1 MPMDR
6 SYYDELEHLDIHCN
20 ISAPSGRVMWR
31 PLEPRFGPLLCT
43 ALLTNISLWK
53 KKIKNRSMEIWRTWR
68 SKGGRKG
75 EEGDPSIWNGGMT
88 RQATR
93 GFITQPGC
101 LVPTLILGP
110 KLWVMN
116 ISCDKWANRNSS
128 GVVEN
133 TFAFQQTVMTPPGV
147 WRWRKVPG
155 EKACPQECESPLPPQ
170 SKLASRRFVVSH
182 ARLPIALMTNAPL
195 IYESVTLRA

>member
-1 MPMDR
+1 MDP

-31 PLEPRFGPLLCT
+31 PLESRFGPLLRA

-53 KKIKNRSMEIWRTWR
+53 IKNRGIEMWRTWR
-68 SKGGRKG
+68 SKRREEKG
-75 EEGDPSIWNGGMT
+75 EEGDPSIWNGRT
-88 RQATR
+88 RRAAG

-116 ISCDKWANRNSS
+116 ISCDKWGNRNSWS
-128 GVVEN
+128 VVGD
-133 TFAFQQTVMTPPGV
+133 TFACQQTAVTPPGV
-147 WRWRKVPG
+147 WRRWNVRG
-155 EKACPQECESPLPPQ
+155 ERACPQKRESPPSSPIE
-170 SKLASRRFVVSH
+170 ARRSGFKC
-182 ARLPIALMTNAPL
+182 RLKTGLMTNAL
-195 IYESVTLRA
+195 VIYESVIPSA